1 MSEKVE
7 KNTLPDPEELVDY
20 TAPLFGGN
28 TRDIFAS
35 VNGETVQIKRGVPV
49 KLKRKFLEVIQNAE
63 RQEYEAW
70 KNRQAEQEKA
80 DKAAASL

>member
-1 MSEKVE
+1 MGKETE
-7 KNTLPDPEELVDY
+7 NTTLQDPEELVDY
-20 TAPLFGGN
+20 TAPLTGGN

-63 RQEYEAW
+63 KQEYDAFM
-70 KNRQAEQEKA
+70 NRQAA
-80 DKAAASL
+80 MDKANKETANL